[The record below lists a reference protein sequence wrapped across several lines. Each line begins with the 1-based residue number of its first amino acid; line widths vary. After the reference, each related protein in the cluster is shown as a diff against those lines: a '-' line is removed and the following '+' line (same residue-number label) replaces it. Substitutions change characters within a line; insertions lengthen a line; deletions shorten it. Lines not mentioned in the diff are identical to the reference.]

1 MRGAEEAEEAAE
13 EAEAAEAEAAE
24 AEAEA
29 MREDL
34 EAEIAS
40 WQLEGGGV
48 AAEASWL
55 RVRVKARLR
64 LSEPRVKA

>member
-1 MRGAEEAEEAAE
+1 MEVEDE
-13 EAEAAEAEAAE
+13 AEAEAAE

-48 AAEASWL
+48 AAEASWI